1 MAYKNNLLEY
11 YGGGSVPY
19 RQGYQGGGSIGNSLL
34 GMQYGGY
41 AGGNRALSNIGRFR
55 SISKATAD
63 VQRRAKQIKSKKK
76 KGGFWGKVLGKA
88 GEWGGKALLGGA
100 LSTVLG
106 PGLGLLA
113 AKTIGSGVGG
123 FLGAKLGYGKKVGT
137 GLDKSKWLAGER
149 KKLGSA
155 EGDLGDYYMDIAGKQ
170 AAGTAKAGGK
180 KFLKDVGSKTWGEY
194 GQKKL
199 GELGIGKYASKFEPD
214 VGETPMGGGLALP
227 ETPALGREPFDY
239 QASGI
244 GTKGRASESPLGGLL
259 GVPPALDPGMGVP
272 PQYGGE
278 QFKLPSITPMEI
290 PESKAHSMVGGF
302 NIPSLGDPTS
312 GADTFEYAQSGFGAQ
327 AGQHGLL
334 GGMLALAEGGS
345 DVLQR
350 QPWAQAGYEMAEPLY
365 SSSLG
370 DDIITGQYSPWGNI
384 TSGAYAGPAFNE
396 GGMVRDDRALIDM
409 LYRR

>member
-55 SISKATAD
+55 SISKATED
-63 VQRRAKQIKSKKK
+63 VQSRAKQIKSKKK

-149 KKLGSA
+149 KKL
-155 EGDLGDYYMDIAGKQ
+155 EQ
-170 AAGTAKAGGK
+170 
-180 KFLKDVGSKTWGEY
+180 
-194 GQKKL
+194 
-199 GELGIGKYASKFEPD
+199 GI
-214 VGETPMGGGLALP
+214 
-227 ETPALGREPFDY
+227 
-239 QASGI
+239 
-244 GTKGRASESPLGGLL
+244 
-259 GVPPALDPGMGVP
+259 
-272 PQYGGE
+272 
-278 QFKLPSITPMEI
+278 
-290 PESKAHSMVGGF
+290 
-302 NIPSLGDPTS
+302 N
-312 GADTFEYAQSGFGAQ
+312 
-327 AGQHGLL
+327 
-334 GGMLALAEGGS
+334 
-345 DVLQR
+345 
-350 QPWAQAGYEMAEPLY
+350 
-365 SSSLG
+365 
-370 DDIITGQYSPWGNI
+370 
-384 TSGAYAGPAFNE
+384 
-396 GGMVRDDRALIDM
+396 
-409 LYRR
+409 